1 MSIGKIKIHGT
12 ILSNVGVNAANFAA
26 ALSGWMF
33 VCAGE
38 AVVAKFAEIYF
49 KNELQ
54 AETPFTIG
62 GAKELQ
68 RLGILV
74 IAVSVFCNA
83 AGVLVEGV
91 ISGFTNVEKYS
102 RIYCILKC
110 CFRRSVYY
118 CFLALP
124 LRRGA

>member
-12 ILSNVGVNAANFAA
+12 ILSDVGVNAANFAA
-26 ALSGWMF
+26 ALSGWMI

-102 RIYCILKC
+102 RI
-110 CFRRSVYY
+110 
-118 CFLALP
+118 
-124 LRRGA
+124 

>member
-26 ALSGWMF
+26 ALSGWMI

-102 RIYCILKC
+102 RI
-110 CFRRSVYY
+110 
-118 CFLALP
+118 
-124 LRRGA
+124 

>member
-1 MSIGKIKIHGT
+1 MSIGKIKIRGT

-26 ALSGWMF
+26 ALSGWMI

-102 RIYCILKC
+102 RI
-110 CFRRSVYY
+110 
-118 CFLALP
+118 
-124 LRRGA
+124 

>member
-12 ILSNVGVNAANFAA
+12 ILSDVGVNAANFAA
-26 ALSGWMF
+26 ALSGWMI

-83 AGVLVEGV
+83 AGVLAEGV

-102 RIYCILKC
+102 RI
-110 CFRRSVYY
+110 
-118 CFLALP
+118 
-124 LRRGA
+124 

>member
-12 ILSNVGVNAANFAA
+12 ILSDVGVNAANFAA
-26 ALSGWMF
+26 ALSGWMI

-83 AGVLVEGV
+83 AGVLIEGV
-91 ISGFTNVEKYS
+91 VSGFTNVEKYS
-102 RIYCILKC
+102 RI
-110 CFRRSVYY
+110 
-118 CFLALP
+118 
-124 LRRGA
+124 

>member
-12 ILSNVGVNAANFAA
+12 ILSDVGVNAANFAA
-26 ALSGWMF
+26 ALSGWMI

-83 AGVLVEGV
+83 AGVLIEGV
-91 ISGFTNVEKYS
+91 ISGLTNVEKYS
-102 RIYCILKC
+102 RI
-110 CFRRSVYY
+110 
-118 CFLALP
+118 
-124 LRRGA
+124 

>member
-1 MSIGKIKIHGT
+1 MGYRLSIGKIKIHGT
-12 ILSNVGVNAANFAA
+12 ILSDVGVNAANFAA
-26 ALSGWMF
+26 ALSGWMI

-83 AGVLVEGV
+83 AGVLIEGV

-102 RIYCILKC
+102 RI
-110 CFRRSVYY
+110 
-118 CFLALP
+118 
-124 LRRGA
+124 